1 NDGALVEATVV
12 LQLVNEPGDSIKV
25 GNISLPIDASLKS
38 VPGSNAMFSSV
49 APPVLLPLKCNEQS
63 GLVQTGR
70 RVNYE
75 YYVVA
80 PTGMDMEQLDK
91 TLAPVLDNLEADLDT
106 HTSTSERLGRRY
118 DNFGKF
124 LNLVAFIALLLGC
137 VGIASAINIYIKGKL
152 RAVAVLKCIGATKK
166 QTFLIYLIQIA
177 VMGLLG
183 GILGT
188 IAGLFLQ
195 QLFP

>member
-1 NDGALVEATVV
+1 
-12 LQLVNEPGDSIKV
+12 
-25 GNISLPIDASLKS
+25 
-38 VPGSNAMFSSV
+38 
-49 APPVLLPLKCNEQS
+49 
-63 GLVQTGR
+63 
-70 RVNYE
+70 
-75 YYVVA
+75 
-80 PTGMDMEQLDK
+80 
-91 TLAPVLDNLEADLDT
+91 
-106 HTSTSERLGRRY
+106 
-118 DNFGKF
+118 
-124 LNLVAFIALLLGC
+124 

-195 QLFP
+195 QLFPLLLGDLLPVDVAMSFSPQVIAMGILLGVSMSILFALYPLMGTLYISPLQALRIQDETK